1 MRLAVTASAS
11 QGTVGLN
18 GFLPGTHRDKP
29 SWRLAVGLSRH
40 GATAE
45 SDIIEINLDLLS
57 LFK

>member
-1 MRLAVTASAS
+1 MTASAS
-11 QGTVGLN
+11 QGTLGLN

>member
-1 MRLAVTASAS
+1 MTASAS